1 MKTFLF
7 LFNVQLHQGCVKTFI
22 FIFNVQLHQGCVK
35 TFLLYLPY
43 SYIKDDVGFML
54 GGMW

>member
-1 MKTFLF
+1 M
-7 LFNVQLHQGCVKTFI
+7 NTFI

-35 TFLLYLPY
+35 TFLLYLTY
-43 SYIKDDVGFML
+43 SYIKDDVGVVL